1 MTYGSL
7 ARRQENARTWDRAHR
22 NRKVAEVRNVSISA
36 CGKSTLA
43 AHKRPARSK
52 NDWRQGTGGGTKK
65 FAAEA
70 NAITKVPVGQT
81 KPKSLPG
88 KPKSLPGQPKSLP
101 GKSCALQGT
110 GGYTKKSPAGAIAIT
125 KVPAGKLLP
134 LTYSPEMHAE
144 NGSRFAFLKHLTAIC
159 LCILRSPAAFY
170 CRTITQRSFIDL
182 PNLAQ
187 NAYLSHNRGL
197 YCWY

>member
-1 MTYGSL
+1 MGRKKKLFVEEMAMVQHPYGSL
-7 ARRQENARTWDRAHR
+7 ARRQENARTWDRDHR

-70 NAITKVPVGQT
+70 NAITEVPAGQT

-88 KPKSLPGQPKSLP
+88 KPKSLPGKPKVPCRGNQSPCRANPVLCKAQEATQKSPLPGQSLLPKSLP
-101 GKSCALQGT
+101 GNC
-110 GGYTKKSPAGAIAIT
+110 YP
-125 KVPAGKLLP
+125 
-134 LTYSPEMHAE
+134 
-144 NGSRFAFLKHLTAIC
+144 
-159 LCILRSPAAFY
+159 
-170 CRTITQRSFIDL
+170 
-182 PNLAQ
+182 
-187 NAYLSHNRGL
+187 
-197 YCWY
+197 

>member
-1 MTYGSL
+1 MVQHPYGSL

-70 NAITKVPVGQT
+70 NAITKVPAGQT

-88 KPKSLPGQPKSLP
+88 KPKSLPGKPKVPAGQTKSPLPGQPKSLP

-125 KVPAGKLLP
+125 KVPAGQLLP

-144 NGSRFAFLKHLTAIC
+144 NGISLRFPKASYCYLLMHTPFSLLLFTAI
-159 LCILRSPAAFY
+159 P
-170 CRTITQRSFIDL
+170 
-182 PNLAQ
+182 
-187 NAYLSHNRGL
+187 
-197 YCWY
+197 